1 MGDAHDDLNE
11 MSSVHCFIK
20 VLDWFFRL
28 FAISS
33 DGLFFLYLVS
43 TKEVEVLY
51 IGKWTEFLVN
61 ELDVF
66 AELLEQWPFDPRV
79 ILIGDQMCVYVL
91 DLGVVFVY
99 ELTNCIVL

>member
-1 MGDAHDDLNE
+1 MSDAHDHLNE
-11 MSSVHCFIK
+11 VSSVHCFLK
-20 VLDWFFRL
+20 VLDWFFRF
-28 FAISS
+28 FAVSS
-33 DGLFFLYLVS
+33 YGLFLLYFVS

-51 IGKWTEFLVN
+51 ISEWTEFVIN

-99 ELTNCIVL
+99 KLTNCVVL

>member
-1 MGDAHDDLNE
+1 MG
-11 MSSVHCFIK
+11 SVHCFLK
-20 VLDWFFRL
+20 VLDRL
-28 FAISS
+28 FRFFTVSS
-33 DGLFFLYLVS
+33 HGLFFLYFVS

-51 IGKWTEFLVN
+51 ISEWTEFFIN